1 MGQSSKREIWIDT
14 AKGIGMLSIMVG
26 HLNGSLPKFLNVNFV
41 YAYHLLIFFLL
52 AGYNL
57 KPRKVDGAYLKKR
70 SRRLLLPY
78 GISCLAITLV
88 DLITLF
94 AKGEATLS
102 AIGKSILS
110 DFLRSLYACGYE
122 GNFHFWKTGEQI
134 GALWFLPALF
144 LALLFFD
151 LLLQRTQKSHI
162 LGGVTFVMLLFGLLS
177 AKWIWLPFSLQSS
190 CMAVF
195 FLWLGYEIRN
205 RGVIPRVKWYHALIA
220 LILFVLGCF
229 AGYDK
234 IYFASA
240 AINSDVTLSLITGL
254 SGCLVVCYLS
264 RLPTFAKL
272 LPYIGRNS
280 LYVLCLH
287 GIMLESVWQLYQF
300 GMQKAGLSGTLQ
312 TVINV
317 LVYFLFAIL
326 PVPLIVWIGKRR
338 RAAKGSQ

>member
-1 MGQSSKREIWIDT
+1 MGETSKREIWIDT

-26 HLNGSLPKFLNVNFV
+26 HLNGSLPKFFNVNFV

-94 AKGEATLS
+94 VKGGATFS
-102 AIGKSILS
+102 DVGKSLLS
-110 DFLRSLYACGYE
+110 DVLRSLYACGYQ
-122 GNFHFWKTGEQI
+122 GNFRFWKTGEQI

-144 LALLFFD
+144 LALLVFD

-162 LGGVTFVMLLFGLLS
+162 LGGVTFALFLFGLLS
-177 AKWIWLPFSLQSS
+177 AKWIWLPFSMQSAM
-190 CMAVF
+190 MAVF
-195 FLWLGYEIRN
+195 FLWLGYEIKK
-205 RGVIPRVKWYHALIA
+205 RGVLPRVKWYHALIA
-220 LILFVLGCF
+220 LILFVLGCIG
-229 AGYDK
+229 GYDK
-234 IYFASA
+234 VYFASA

-254 SGCLVVCYLS
+254 CGCLVVYYIS
-264 RLPTFAKL
+264 RLLRFAKF

-287 GIMLESVWQLYQF
+287 GIMLESVWELYQF
-300 GMQKAGLSGTLQ
+300 GILHSGLSGTFRTIL
-312 TVINV
+312 NV

-326 PVPLIVWIGKRR
+326 PVPLIVRIGKKR
-338 RAAKGSQ
+338 RAA